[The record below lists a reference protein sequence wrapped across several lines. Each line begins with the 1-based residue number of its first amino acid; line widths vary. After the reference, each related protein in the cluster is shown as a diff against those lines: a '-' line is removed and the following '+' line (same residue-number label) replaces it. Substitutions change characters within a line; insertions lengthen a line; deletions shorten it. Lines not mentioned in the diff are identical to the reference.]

1 MKISLSGQ
9 SDVLFQHKLRETIMD
24 TSRLKKFAQFARRSL
39 IEQVQTKLKLAL
51 AEDSLARR
59 ESPKAI
65 KELEKKK
72 HELGE
77 EQLLEQVAY
86 TWFNRFCAL
95 RFMDANQYNRIM
107 VVSPVT
113 GQFQPEILAEAKA
126 GHLDDSIFNDKARDE
141 INDLLSGSTPSR
153 DGQSE
158 AYRLMIVAVCNDY
171 HRLMPYLFE
180 RIEDYTE
187 LLMPDD
193 LLSGNSILA
202 YTREAMTP
210 ENCESVESIGW
221 LYQFYI
227 SEKKDQV
234 FEGLKKNKKI
244 TPENIPAAT
253 QLFTPHW
260 IVRYLVENSLGRL
273 WMLNNPNSKV
283 IEQMDYYIKP
293 TEEEKDY
300 LKISSPEE
308 LKICDPACGSGHMLT
323 YAYDLLY
330 AIYLDAGYDSSE
342 IPEKI
347 LTNNL
352 FGIEID
358 ERAAELAAFALSM
371 KALKGNPLDESNNR
385 RRFFRNP
392 MEPKICHIQNVSFS
406 DVELDEYFEFVG
418 ADLFTKDL
426 RATLKEFEEADNFGS
441 LIQTTLKNPAD
452 VLDMLDSKDVSGQ
465 LFLADT
471 HKSVLK
477 ALKQADYL
485 SQKYQVVIAN
495 PPYMGKGSMNKRMAA
510 WSKEHYK
517 SSWVDLYAMFIERN
531 LNLLKADGLSAMVTM
546 QGWMFLSTFEK
557 LRTKLV
563 LNSSVSSMLHLGTR
577 AFDSIG
583 GEIVSTSAFVF
594 RNNKDTNI
602 NGEFV
607 DLTDGRSESEK
618 VELFRLRH
626 KKSYQA
632 STSDF
637 LKIPGSPIAYW
648 LSQSAK
654 KVFENTVRLD
664 AIASPRAGMST
675 GNNEKFVRFW
685 WEINDGSQC
694 KIALDKKE
702 AKASEYK
709 WFSFLKGGDYRKWYG
724 NLESVVEWGED
735 GKAIKFDKSE
745 NLKLGKITANNSK
758 CWNEDKYF
766 LENISWSK
774 IAGNNFAVRYVGR
787 GHIASDASNGIYAD
801 KQVLMQLLAILNS
814 KISDYFLRVFAPT
827 INVQAGDLGKIPVIQ
842 KIENLPVD
850 DLVHLSKLDWDS
862 METSWEFRES
872 PLVFVKNTNVRLS
885 KQYDELRTRRK
896 SVVNQVESLE
906 RQTNKQL
913 INAYGLDAELDPT
926 IDKKDIT
933 LFCNPKY
940 RYGNDKSEDEL
951 YLLERQD
958 VFKEFISYA
967 VGCFFGRYSIDQEG
981 LVIADHNSTLE
992 DYLKQNPQP
1001 SFMPDQDNVI
1011 PIIDFDG
1018 DWFEDDIA
1026 ERFKHF
1032 LKITFGEEHFSENLG
1047 FIEEAI
1053 GKDIKKYFVKDFYTD
1068 HVKRYKKRP
1077 IYWMFSS
1084 PRGSFNALIYMHRY
1098 NNDTVDVVL
1107 NNYLREFRTKLLAR
1121 KESLEQVGISASASQ
1136 RDKTQAIKTITKINK
1151 VLDEINDYEHDV
1163 LYPLAGEK
1171 VEIDLDDG
1179 VKHNYSLFG
1188 KALKKVPGL
1197 S

>member
-1 MKISLSGQ
+1 
-9 SDVLFQHKLRETIMD
+9 MD

-39 IEQVQTKLKLAL
+39 IEQVQTKLKLVL

-59 ESPKAI
+59 ESPKTV
-65 KELEKKK
+65 KELENKKQ
-72 HELGE
+72 ELGE

-107 VVSPVT
+107 VVSPVV

-126 GHLDDSIFNDKARDE
+126 GHLDDSIFNEKARDE
-141 INDLLSGSTPSR
+141 INGLLSGSTPSR

-227 SEKKDQV
+227 SERKDQV

-273 WMLNNPNSKV
+273 WMLNNPSSNV
-283 IEQMDYYIKP
+283 IDQMNYYIKSV
-293 TEEEKDY
+293 EEEKDY

-330 AIYLDAGYDSSE
+330 AIYLDSGYDSSE

-347 LTNNL
+347 LTHNL
-352 FGIEID
+352 YGIEID

-392 MEPKICHIQNVSFS
+392 IKPNICHIQNVSFS
-406 DVELDEYFEFVG
+406 DTELDEYFEFVG

-441 LIQTTLKNPAD
+441 LIQPTLKNPAD
-452 VLDMLDSKDVSGQ
+452 ILAMLDSKDVSGQ

-477 ALKQADYL
+477 VLKQADYL
-485 SQKYQVVIAN
+485 SQKYQVVVAN
-495 PPYMGKGSMNKRMAA
+495 PPYMGGKGMNPRLAKWAKDHYPD
-510 WSKEHYK
+510 SK
-517 SSWVDLYAMFIERN
+517 SDLFAMFIERN
-531 LNLLKADGLSAMVTM
+531 LKLAKLAGMSAMINM
-546 QGWMFLSTFEK
+546 QSWMFLSSYEK
-557 LRTKLV
+557 LRNRILQQATIT
-563 LNSSVSSMLHLGTR
+563 SMAHLGAR

-583 GEIVSTSAFVF
+583 GEVVSTTAYILKQSIDSEIRGNYV
-594 RNNKDTNI
+594 RL
-602 NGEFV
+602 V
-607 DLTDGRSESEK
+607 DGKSEK
-618 VELFRLRH
+618 EKKQALLEAITNPHCGWFYVTDAKNFR
-626 KKSYQA
+626 A
-632 STSDF
+632 
-637 LKIPGSPIAYW
+637 INGSPIAYW
-648 LSQSAK
+648 VSEEVINNFKSKDLIGDKFDVKSGL
-654 KVFENTVRLD
+654 T
-664 AIASPRAGMST
+664 T
-675 GNNEKFVRFW
+675 GNNDKYLLLWHEVNRNEICFGSSDLGKFYSVH
-685 WEINDGSQC
+685 N
-694 KIALDKKE
+694 
-702 AKASEYK
+702 
-709 WFSFLKGGDYRKWYG
+709 KGGEFRKWYG
-724 NLESVVEWGED
+724 NIDYILKYGKRNIEEMEKLPGFRND
-735 GKAIKFDKSE
+735 GVD
-745 NLKLGKITANNSK
+745 
-758 CWNEDKYF
+758 YF
-766 LENISWSK
+766 YREMIGWSK
-774 IAGNNFAVRYVGR
+774 ITSDKSGFRYYPKGLSFNTAG
-787 GHIASDASNGIYAD
+787 
-801 KQVLMQLLAILNS
+801 LAIFNKDNAPGVNLSLLGFLNS
-814 KISDYFLRVFAPT
+814 KLSESFVRLLNPTMNVSPGIVKNIPFEAANIENLVERCIEISKQDWDHFETSIDFQRNPLVQKGGGYLSLQVAYEEYLTEWNELTEELHRIEND
-827 INVQAGDLGKIPVIQ
+827 INVQFAEAYGVTDEVELEIPIQ
-842 KIENLPVD
+842 EITL
-850 DLVHLSKLDWDS
+850 
-862 METSWEFRES
+862 
-872 PLVFVKNTNVRLS
+872 NTNPSFRF
-885 KQYDELRTRRK
+885 KATK
-896 SVVNQVESLE
+896 SNEAKKCSMRNESL
-906 RQTNKQL
+906 RDL
-913 INAYGLDAELDPT
+913 
-926 IDKKDIT
+926 
-933 LFCNPKY
+933 
-940 RYGNDKSEDEL
+940 
-951 YLLERQD
+951 
-958 VFKEFISYA
+958 ISYA
-967 VGCFFGRYSIDQEG
+967 IGCVLGRYSLDRKG
-981 LVIADHNSTLE
+981 LILSNQNETLDGSREQTSLSTFL
-992 DYLKQNPQP
+992 
-1001 SFMPDQDNVI
+1001 PDKDNVI

-1018 DWFEDDIA
+1018 DWFEDDIS
-1026 ERFKHF
+1026 ERFKQF
-1032 LKITFGEEHFSENLG
+1032 LKVAFGEENFSENLG
-1047 FIEEAI
+1047 FIEESI
-1053 GKDIKKYFVKDFYTD
+1053 GKDIKKYFAKDFYID

-1084 PRGSFNALIYMHRY
+1084 PKGTFNALIYMHRY
-1098 NNDTVDVVL
+1098 TKDTVDVVL
-1107 NNYLREFRTKLLAR
+1107 NNYLREFRTKLVAR
-1121 KESLEQVGISASASQ
+1121 KESLEQIEISASASQ
-1136 RDKTQAIKTITKINK
+1136 RDKTQAIKTIAKINK
-1151 VLDEINDYEHDV
+1151 VLDEINEYEHDV

-1179 VKHNYSLFG
+1179 VKHNYPLFG

>member
-1 MKISLSGQ
+1 
-9 SDVLFQHKLRETIMD
+9 MD

-39 IEQVQTKLKLAL
+39 IEQVQTKLKLVL

-59 ESPKAI
+59 ESPKAV
-65 KELEKKK
+65 KELENRKQ
-72 HELGE
+72 ELGE

-107 VVSPVT
+107 VVSPVA

-126 GHLDDSIFNDKARDE
+126 GHLDDGIFNEKARDK
-141 INDLLSGSTPSR
+141 INGLLSGSTPSR

-210 ENCESVESIGW
+210 ENCASVESIGW

-260 IVRYLVENSLGRL
+260 IVRYLVENSLGHL

-293 TEEEKDY
+293 VEEDKDY

-308 LKICDPACGSGHMLT
+308 LKVCDPACGSGHMLT

-352 FGIEID
+352 YGIEID

-392 MEPKICHIQNVSFS
+392 IEPNICHIQNVSFS

-418 ADLFTKDL
+418 VDLFTKDL

-441 LIQTTLKNPAD
+441 LIQPTLKNPAD
-452 VLDMLDSKDVSGQ
+452 VLAMLDSKDVSGQ

-485 SQKYQVVIAN
+485 SQKYHVVVAN
-495 PPYMGKGSMNKRMAA
+495 PPYMGAKGMNSRLSD
-510 WSKEHYK
+510 WVQVNYPDSKA
-517 SSWVDLYAMFIERN
+517 DLFAIFIERD
-531 LNLLKADGLSAMVTM
+531 LSLVIESGFSAMINM
-546 QGWMFLSTFEK
+546 QSWMFLSSFEK
-557 LRTKLV
+557 LRNKL
-563 LNSSVSSMLHLGTR
+563 LSSSCIISMAHQGER
-577 AFDSIG
+577 GFDSIG
-583 GEIVSTSAFVF
+583 GAVVSTTAYVLKKSHLPDYQGVYL
-594 RNNKDTNI
+594 RLVE
-602 NGEFV
+602 G
-607 DLTDGRSESEK
+607 ESEIEKSTMARNAIVGEDKLNKFSASSKNFK
-618 VELFRLRH
+618 V
-626 KKSYQA
+626 
-632 STSDF
+632 
-637 LKIPGSPIAYW
+637 IPGSPIAYW
-648 LSQSAK
+648 LSSEAYGVFSHTLYKEVSTPGIGMQSGDNDLFFRYWHEVPQNK
-654 KVFENTVRLD
+654 INKEL
-664 AIASPRAGMST
+664 ASI
-675 GNNEKFVRFW
+675 E
-685 WEINDGSQC
+685 
-694 KIALDKKE
+694 E
-702 AKASEYK
+702 ACGEVWAP
-709 WFSFLKGGDYRKWYG
+709 LQRGGDSRKWYG
-724 NLESVVEWGED
+724 SEVYVVNMSYNGSLIA
-735 GKAIKFDKSE
+735 KTKNASLRNSE
-745 NLKLGKITANNSK
+745 RYFKEAV
-758 CWNEDKYF
+758 CWNRLSQGKF
-766 LENISWSK
+766 RVRFVK
-774 IAGNNFAVRYVGR
+774 KGFAY
-787 GHIASDASNGIYAD
+787 
-801 KQVLMQLLAILNS
+801 
-814 KISDYFLRVFAPT
+814 
-827 INVQAGDLGKIPVIQ
+827 
-842 KIENLPVD
+842 D
-850 DLVHLSKLDWDS
+850 DLSPFSVPGESRTPFSDLALLGSSAFSYLLGFISSGLKTEVGHVGKVPIPKNAIDIKAEHNCRELVNLAQADYDGY
-862 METSWEFRES
+862 ETSWDFARNS
-872 PLVFVKNTNVRLS
+872 F
-885 KQYDELRTRRK
+885 
-896 SVVNQVESLE
+896 
-906 RQTNKQL
+906 
-913 INAYGLDAELDPT
+913 LDPDFYSENIKDSYLKLREHWQKRT
-926 IDKKDIT
+926 LRMKVLEEENNRIYIDSYGMENELKPDVFLSDIT
-933 LFCNPKY
+933 LTCNPHN
-940 RYGNDKSEDEL
+940 RYSTSMVEDEHEL
-951 YLLERQD
+951 MLMSDTMR
-958 VFKEFISYA
+958 EFISYS
-967 VGCFFGRYSIDQEG
+967 VGCMFGRYSLNKEG
-981 LVIADHNSTLE
+981 LVLSNQGETLQE
-992 DYLKQNPQP
+992 YLQQIPQP
-1001 SFMPDQDNVI
+1001 IFEPDKDNVI
-1011 PIIDFDG
+1011 PLINFEG

-1026 ERFKHF
+1026 ERFKQF
-1032 LKITFGEEHFSENLG
+1032 LKVTFGEEHFTENLK
-1047 FIEEAI
+1047 FIESAI
-1053 GKDIKKYFVKDFYTD
+1053 GKDINKYFVKDFYTE

-1084 PRGSFNALIYMHRY
+1084 PKGTFNALIYMHRY
-1098 NNDTVDVVL
+1098 TKDTVDVVL
-1107 NNYLREFRTKLLAR
+1107 NNYLREFRTKLVAR
-1121 KESLEQVGISASASQ
+1121 KESLEQIEISASASQ
-1136 RDKTQAIKTITKINK
+1136 KDKTQAIKTIAKINK

-1179 VKHNYSLFG
+1179 VKHNYPLFG

>member
-1 MKISLSGQ
+1 
-9 SDVLFQHKLRETIMD
+9 MD

-39 IEQVQTKLKLAL
+39 IEQVQTKLKFVL

-59 ESPKAI
+59 ESPKAV
-65 KELEKKK
+65 KELENKKQ
-72 HELGE
+72 ELGE

-107 VVSPVT
+107 VVSPVA

-126 GHLDDSIFNDKARDE
+126 GHLDDGIFNEKARDE
-141 INDLLSGSTPSR
+141 INGLLSGSIPSR

-253 QLFTPHW
+253 QLFTPRW

-293 TEEEKDY
+293 VEEEKDY

-330 AIYLDAGYDSSE
+330 AIYLDAGYDDSV

-347 LTNNL
+347 LSNNL
-352 FGIEID
+352 YGIEID

-392 MEPKICHIQNVSFS
+392 IEPNICHIQNVSLS
-406 DVELDEYFEFVG
+406 DIELDEYFEFVG
-418 ADLFTKDL
+418 VDLFTRGL

-441 LIQTTLKNPAD
+441 LIQPTLKNPAD
-452 VLDMLDSKDVSGQ
+452 VLAMLESKDVSGQ

-471 HKSVLK
+471 HKSVLQ

-485 SQKYQVVIAN
+485 NSKYHVVIAN
-495 PPYMGKGSMNKRMAA
+495 PPYMGSGGMN
-510 WSKEHYK
+510 
-517 SSWVDLYAMFIERN
+517 ERLSEWIKCN
-531 LNLLKADGLSAMVTM
+531 YPDSKADLFSVFIQRGLDLNVQHGVSALITM
-546 QGWMFLSTFEK
+546 QSWMFLTSYEK
-557 LRTKLV
+557 LRATLISKK
-563 LNSSVSSMLHLGTR
+563 SIVSMAHLGPR

-583 GEIVSTSAFVF
+583 GEVVSTSAFVIENSI
-594 RNNKDTNI
+594 NNSRYGTYFN
-602 NGEFV
+602 
-607 DLTDGRSESEK
+607 LTAGRSEKDKNEMLLAAVCDQKNERRYS
-618 VELFRLRH
+618 FRNCNL
-626 KKSYQA
+626 KS
-632 STSDF
+632 
-637 LKIPGSPIAYW
+637 LPGNPIAYW
-648 LSQSAK
+648 ISNAVVSSYSNPLLSDYLLSDGSVK
-654 KVFENTVRLD
+654 
-664 AIASPRAGMST
+664 T
-675 GNNEKFVRFW
+675 GNNAKYLRML
-685 WEINDGSQC
+685 WEVSRDQINPRNGWR
-694 KIALDKKE
+694 LHP
-702 AKASEYK
+702 
-709 WFSFLKGGDYRKWYG
+709 KGGEFRRWYG
-724 NLESVVEWGED
+724 NVDTVVSWTEESRAHYKSDHIARILGEEYWD
-735 GKAIKFDKSE
+735 RKG
-745 NLKLGKITANNSK
+745 
-758 CWNEDKYF
+758 
-766 LENISWSK
+766 ISWSA
-774 IAGNNFAVRYVGR
+774 IGNGGASFRILKNEYVANNAALCVFPKDG
-787 GHIASDASNGIYAD
+787 DVYPY
-801 KQVLMQLLAILNS
+801 LAFLNS
-814 KISDYFLRVFAPT
+814 VVFDTFVDINTQTVNYLVGDVQNVPYIQPSDEVRKEISD
-827 INVQAGDLGKIPVIQ
+827 NC
-842 KIENLPVD
+842 
-850 DLVHLSKLDWDS
+850 
-862 METSWEFRES
+862 
-872 PLVFVKNTNVRLS
+872 
-885 KQYDELRTRRK
+885 
-896 SVVNQVESLE
+896 
-906 RQTNKQL
+906 KQL
-913 INAYGLDAELDPT
+913 IGYYRSDWDELETSLDYLKCPLVVNNDGMLSHSYERTVEIWQNRVKSVASIETDNNMRFIELYRLDELSPVVNE
-926 IDKKDIT
+926 IRIS
-933 LFCNPKY
+933 LNCNSLY
-940 RYGNDKSEDEL
+940 RYGDDKTQEQREL
-951 YLLERQD
+951 YLKRDAVLD
-958 VFKEFISYA
+958 LLSYS
-967 VGCFFGRYSIDQEG
+967 VGCMFGRYSLDSDG
-981 LVIADHNSTLE
+981 VILGNQGDTL
-992 DYLKQNPQP
+992 DTYLTHIYQP
-1001 SFMPDQDNVI
+1001 SFLPDQDNVI
-1011 PIIDFDG
+1011 PLIDFDG
-1018 DWFEDDIA
+1018 DWFADDIA

-1032 LKITFGEEHFSENLG
+1032 LKIAFGEEYFSENLG

-1068 HVKRYKKRP
+1068 HLKRYKKRP

-1084 PRGSFNALIYMHRY
+1084 PKGSFNALIYMHRY
-1098 NNDTVDVVL
+1098 TKDTVDVVL
-1107 NNYLREFRTKLLAR
+1107 NNYLREFRTKLVAR
-1121 KESLEQVGISASASQ
+1121 KESLEQVEISASASQ
-1136 RDKTQAIKTITKINK
+1136 KDKTQAIKTIAKINK

-1179 VKHNYSLFG
+1179 VKHNYPLFG

>member
-1 MKISLSGQ
+1 
-9 SDVLFQHKLRETIMD
+9 MD

-39 IEQVQTKLKLAL
+39 IEQIQTKLKLVL
-51 AEDSLARR
+51 AENSLARR
-59 ESPKAI
+59 ESPKVI

-72 HELGE
+72 QELGE
-77 EQLLEQVAY
+77 KQLLEQIAY

-107 VVSPVT
+107 VVSPVA

-126 GHLDDSIFNDKARDE
+126 GHLDDSVFNEQTCQK

-180 RIEDYTE
+180 HIEDYTE

-193 LLSGNSILA
+193 LLSSNSILA

-293 TEEEKDY
+293 TEEDKDY

-352 FGIEID
+352 YGIEID

-371 KALKGNPLDESNNR
+371 KALKGNPLDDSNNR

-392 MEPKICHIQNVSFS
+392 IEPNICHIQNISFS
-406 DVELDEYFEFVG
+406 EVELDEYFEFVG
-418 ADLFTKDL
+418 VDLFTKDL

-441 LIQTTLKNPAD
+441 LIQPTLRNPAD
-452 VLDMLDSKDVSGQ
+452 VLAMLDSKDVSGQ

-471 HKSVLK
+471 HNSVLK
-477 ALKQADYL
+477 TLKQADYL
-485 SQKYQVVIAN
+485 SPIFHVVLAN
-495 PPYMGKGSMNKRMAA
+495 PPYLGAKGMNASLSK
-510 WSKEHYK
+510 WSKKYYPNSK
-517 SSWVDLYAMFIERN
+517 SDLFAMFMERN
-531 LNLLKADGLSAMVTM
+531 LKLLKPLGFSSMINM
-546 QGWMFLSTFEK
+546 QSWMFLSSYEK
-557 LRTKLV
+557 LRKIILST
-563 LNSSVSSMLHLGTR
+563 SSLSSMLHLGTR

-583 GEIVSTSAFVF
+583 GEVVSTTAFTLL
-594 RNNKDTNI
+594 NK
-602 NGEFV
+602 
-607 DLTDGRSESEK
+607 K
-618 VELFRLRH
+618 VEGNKSTFIRLLSGKSEAKKIELFH
-626 KKSYQA
+626 KEKSGQSNRYTFNRNTD
-632 STSDF
+632 SFND
-637 LKIPGSPIAYW
+637 IPGMPIAYW
-648 LSQSAK
+648 VSQ
-654 KVFENTVRLD
+654 N
-664 AIASPRAGMST
+664 AINAFSNKALKDISEVKGGMST
-675 GNNEKFVRFW
+675 SNNERFLRYW
-685 WEINDGSQC
+685 HEVNLSKLGIS
-694 KIALDKKE
+694 LSSEE
-702 AKASEYK
+702 AKASSFK
-709 WFSFLKGGDYRKWYG
+709 WFPYNKGGDFRKWYG
-724 NLESVVEWGED
+724 NFEYVVNWKGDGTEIKHAVVNNPSDPNTTHWSRRIFNTEYFFCEGITWGDINTTTLSARALPQGSISDSVGIAAYNFKSDDER
-735 GKAIKFDKSE
+735 KFA
-745 NLKLGKITANNSK
+745 LG
-758 CWNEDKYF
+758 F
-766 LENISWSK
+766 
-774 IAGNNFAVRYVGR
+774 
-787 GHIASDASNGIYAD
+787 
-801 KQVLMQLLAILNS
+801 LNS
-814 KISDYFLRVFAPT
+814 KILKVFTDFLCPT
-827 INVQAGDLGKIPVIQ
+827 IHFNSGPMGKLPMLSEC
-842 KIENLPVD
+842 KLPVD
-850 DLVHLSKLDWDS
+850 VDKLVQIAQEDWDEHEGS
-862 METSWEFRES
+862 WSFKKNILLNVFDGVQPLEETYINATKQWTERIETVKLFEYKINEFMIGLYDLNS
-872 PLVFVKNTNVRLS
+872 QVFP
-885 KQYDELRTRRK
+885 E
-896 SVVNQVESLE
+896 VES
-906 RQTNKQL
+906 
-913 INAYGLDAELDPT
+913 A
-926 IDKKDIT
+926 DIT
-933 LFCNPKY
+933 LLCNKNY
-940 RYGNDKSEDEL
+940 LFSSMNGADKDNA
-951 YLLERQD
+951 LLKKTILD
-958 VFKEFISYA
+958 FISYFA
-967 VGCFFGRYSIDQEG
+967 GCIFGRYSTDKEG
-981 LVIADHNSTLE
+981 IVVANQTDSVKNLLNSNSDLS
-992 DYLKQNPQP
+992 LL
-1001 SFMPDQDNVI
+1001 PDEDNVV

-1026 ERFKHF
+1026 ERFKQF
-1032 LKITFGEEHFSENLG
+1032 LKVTFGEKNFSKNLE

-1053 GKDIKKYFVKDFYTD
+1053 GKDIKKYFAKDFYTD
-1068 HVKRYKKRP
+1068 HVRRYKKRP

-1084 PRGSFNALIYMHRY
+1084 PKGSFNALIYMHRY
-1098 NNDTVDVVL
+1098 TKDTVDVVL
-1107 NNYLREFRTKLLAR
+1107 NNYLREFGTKLLAR
-1121 KESLEQVGISASASQ
+1121 KESLEQIEISASASQ
-1136 RDKTQAIKTITKINK
+1136 KDKTQAIKAIAKINK

-1171 VEIDLDDG
+1171 TEIDLDDG
-1179 VKHNYSLFG
+1179 VKHNYPLFG

>member
-1 MKISLSGQ
+1 
-9 SDVLFQHKLRETIMD
+9 MD

-39 IEQVQTKLKLAL
+39 IEQVQTKLKLVL
-51 AEDSLARR
+51 AEGSSARR
-59 ESPKAI
+59 ESLKAV
-65 KELEKKK
+65 KELENKKQ
-72 HELGE
+72 ELGE

-107 VVSPVT
+107 VVSPVA

-126 GHLDDSIFNDKARDE
+126 GHLDDSIFNEKARDE
-141 INDLLSGSTPSR
+141 INGLLSGSIPSR

-171 HRLMPYLFE
+171 HRLMPYLFS

-234 FEGLKKNKKI
+234 FEGLKKNKKV

-273 WMLNNPNSKV
+273 WMLNNPSSKV

-293 TEEEKDY
+293 IEEEKDY
-300 LKISSPEE
+300 LKVSSPEE

-352 FGIEID
+352 YGIEID

-392 MEPKICHIQNVSFS
+392 IKPNICHIQNVSFS

-418 ADLFTKDL
+418 IDLFTKDL
-426 RATLKEFEEADNFGS
+426 RVTLKEFEEADNFGS
-441 LIQTTLKNPAD
+441 LIQPTLKNPAD
-452 VLDMLDSKDVSGQ
+452 VMDILGLKDVSGQ

-485 SQKYQVVIAN
+485 SQKYHVVVAN
-495 PPYMGKGSMNKRMAA
+495 PPYMGNGNMNEKLKDWAKRNFPLSKADLFAMFMERTIKLVQNQGSMA
-510 WSKEHYK
+510 
-517 SSWVDLYAMFIERN
+517 FIN
-531 LNLLKADGLSAMVTM
+531 M
-546 QGWMFLSTFEK
+546 QSWMFLSAYEK
-557 LRTKLV
+557 FRKDLFSRAYLT
-563 LNSSVSSMLHLGTR
+563 SMAHLGER

-583 GEIVSTSAFVF
+583 GAVVSTTAFVLT
-594 RNNKDTNI
+594 NSPNKCYPAS
-602 NGEFV
+602 F
-607 DLTDGRSESEK
+607 
-618 VELFRLRH
+618 FRLVDG
-626 KKSYQA
+626 KNENEKSSMLL
-632 STSDF
+632 STLSGNRENTRFERSTRTFD
-637 LKIPGSPIAYW
+637 LLPGSLVAYW
-648 LSQSAK
+648 LSDQFVGNFKNYPALGTIVTSREGLTTGSNDN
-654 KVFENTVRLD
+654 FIRLWYEV
-664 AIASPRAGMST
+664 S
-675 GNNEKFVRFW
+675 
-685 WEINDGSQC
+685 
-694 KIALDKKE
+694 LDKLVLPNQKT
-702 AKASEYK
+702 STMNRK
-709 WFSFLKGGDYRKWYG
+709 WFAYQKGGDYRRWAG
-724 NLESVVEWGED
+724 NTEYVVDWSDDGHEILTFSDEKTGRIRSHNYNGEWANLPGLTWSSVSGSSFSVRNVSGGFMFDTTGSMGFVNEQADRYSVLGFLNSVVASSYMRVLSP
-735 GKAIKFDKSE
+735 AIRFQP
-745 NLKLGKITANNSK
+745 
-758 CWNEDKYF
+758 
-766 LENISWSK
+766 
-774 IAGNNFAVRYVGR
+774 
-787 GHIASDASNGIYAD
+787 GH
-801 KQVLMQLLAILNS
+801 LL
-814 KISDYFLRVFAPT
+814 
-827 INVQAGDLGKIPVIQ
+827 
-842 KIENLPVD
+842 NLPVEQSV
-850 DLVHLSKLDWDS
+850 LTSASQMAKKCVGIVENDWNS
-862 METSWEFRES
+862 YETSWDFKHNPLIKEYKVGITLEKAYENLCKNRKES
-872 PLVFVKNTNVRLS
+872 VDDLQGLEELNNKNFI
-885 KQYDELRTRRK
+885 E
-896 SVVNQVESLE
+896 
-906 RQTNKQL
+906 
-913 INAYGLDAELDPT
+913 AYGLSKELSYEVKRESLT
-926 IDKKDIT
+926 VS
-933 LFCNPKY
+933 CNPFY
-940 RYGNDKSEDEL
+940 RYGLKDLDEL
-951 YLLERQD
+951 DALLLSD
-958 VFKEFISYA
+958 TMKELISYA
-967 VGCFFGRYSIDQEG
+967 VGCIFGRYSIDREG
-981 LVIADHNSTLE
+981 LVLAEQQQGVES
-992 DYLKQNPQP
+992 YLKYIPQS
-1001 SFMPDQDNVI
+1001 SFIPDVDNVV
-1011 PIIDFDG
+1011 PIIDFEG

-1026 ERFKHF
+1026 ERFKQF
-1032 LKITFGEEHFSENLG
+1032 LKVTFGEAHFSENLR
-1047 FIEEAI
+1047 FIEGAI
-1053 GKDIKKYFVKDFYTD
+1053 GKDIKKYFVKDFFTE
-1068 HVKRYKKRP
+1068 HLKRYKKRP

-1084 PRGSFNALIYMHRY
+1084 PKGAFNALIYMHRY
-1098 NNDTVDVVL
+1098 TKDTVDVVL

-1121 KESLEQVGISASASQ
+1121 KESLEQIEISASASQ
-1136 RDKTQAIKTITKINK
+1136 RDKTQAIKTIAKISK
-1151 VLDEINDYEHDV
+1151 VLDEINEYEHDV

-1179 VKHNYSLFG
+1179 VKHNYPLFG
-1188 KALKKVPGL
+1188 TALKKVTGL

>member
-1 MKISLSGQ
+1 
-9 SDVLFQHKLRETIMD
+9 MD
-24 TSRLKKFAQFARRSL
+24 TSKLKKFAQFARRSL
-39 IEQVQTKLKLAL
+39 IEQVQTKLKLVL

-59 ESPKAI
+59 ESPKAV
-65 KELEKKK
+65 KELENKKQ
-72 HELGE
+72 ELGE

-107 VVSPVT
+107 VVSPVA

-126 GHLDDSIFNDKARDE
+126 GHLDDSIFNEKTRDE
-141 INDLLSGSTPSR
+141 INGLLSGSTPSR

-283 IEQMDYYIKP
+283 IDLMDYYIKP
-293 TEEEKDY
+293 AEEEKDY

-352 FGIEID
+352 YGIEID

-385 RRFFRNP
+385 RRFFRRP
-392 MEPKICHIQNVSFS
+392 VEPKICHIEKVTFS
-406 DVELDEYFEFVG
+406 ESELDEYFAYVG
-418 ADLFTKDL
+418 IDLFTDDL
-426 RATLKEFEEADNFGS
+426 KATFEAFEEADNFGS
-441 LIQTTLKNPAD
+441 LIQPKIKNSEEIISL
-452 VLDMLDSKDVSGQ
+452 LDAQSSQLD

-471 HKSVLK
+471 HRAIMKVLK
-477 ALKQADYL
+477 QTSFL
-485 SQKYQVVIAN
+485 SDKYQIVLSN
-495 PPYMGKGSMNKRMAA
+495 PPYLGSGGMNPRMRS
-510 WSKEHYK
+510 WVKEHYPLSK
-517 SSWVDLYAMFIERN
+517 ADLFAVFIERC
-531 LNLLKADGLSAMVTM
+531 LEFGEQKSFSAMITM
-546 QGWMFLSTFEK
+546 QSWMFLSSFEK
-557 LRTKLV
+557 FRVSIINSSNIDSLIQIGYNSFPE
-563 LNSSVSSMLHLGTR
+563 LNSKV
-577 AFDSIG
+577 AQAC
-583 GEIVSTSAFVF
+583 AFVLEKNCNKSLGSYIDLNKAPQASNKQSVF
-594 RNNKDTNI
+594 EGKIHNNDIFQSNKDDFNKIVGTPI
-602 NGEFV
+602 SYWITKDVF
-607 DLTDGRSESEK
+607 RCFESLPSLKE
-618 VELFRLRH
+618 V
-626 KKSYQA
+626 A
-632 STSDF
+632 SV
-637 LKIPGSPIAYW
+637 K
-648 LSQSAK
+648 
-654 KVFENTVRLD
+654 N
-664 AIASPRAGMST
+664 GMST
-675 GNNEKFVRFW
+675 TNNDKFTRLWFEVEYCNFGLGYT
-685 WEINDGSQC
+685 NSSDAC
-694 KIALDKKE
+694 KSGK
-702 AKASEYK
+702 K
-709 WFSFLKGGDYRKWYG
+709 WFPYNKGGLFRRWYG
-724 NLESVVEWGED
+724 NFLQVVNWKYA
-735 GKAIKFDKSE
+735 GKDIKKAAEGASGGRIVSEEYFFKKS
-745 NLKLGKITANNSK
+745 L
-758 CWNEDKYF
+758 
-766 LENISWSK
+766 SWSK
-774 IAGNNFAVRYVGR
+774 VSTGKFAVRSYEEGSIFDVAGPSIFCKPDDY
-787 GHIASDASNGIYAD
+787 HF
-801 KQVLMQLLAILNS
+801 VLGALNS
-814 KISDYFLRVFAPT
+814 HLSSLFIESLSPT
-827 INVQAGDLGKIPVIQ
+827 INYEGGQVGAFPINLEIQ
-842 KIENLPVD
+842 DRAKVEMNVKRLIEISQSDWNAQEISWKFRGPQVLLPEYRQ
-850 DLVHLSKLDWDS
+850 SKLSESYCLLENKWAA
-862 METSWEFRES
+862 EIEEFLSLEKENS
-872 PLVFVKNTNVRLS
+872 LILSQAYNLDCFNTNELNVRNISLN
-885 KQYDELRTRRK
+885 
-896 SVVNQVESLE
+896 VNP
-906 RQTNKQL
+906 
-913 INAYGLDAELDPT
+913 Y
-926 IDKKDIT
+926 
-933 LFCNPKY
+933 Y
-940 RYGNDKSEDEL
+940 RYTSDKTDEQLQRLLKNDVIIEL
-951 YLLERQD
+951 
-958 VFKEFISYA
+958 VSYF
-967 VGCFFGRYSIDQEG
+967 VGCIFGRYSLDKEG
-981 LVIADHNSTLE
+981 LIIANQGDTLE
-992 DYLKQNPQP
+992 YYQEQAPQ
-1001 SFMPDQDNVI
+1001 STFVPDRDNVI
-1011 PIIDFDG
+1011 PLIDFDG

-1026 ERFKHF
+1026 EHFKHL
-1032 LKITFGEEHFSENLG
+1032 LKVAFGREYFTENLE
-1047 FIEEAI
+1047 FIESAI
-1053 GKDIKKYFVKDFYTD
+1053 GKDIKKYFVKDFYAD

-1084 PRGSFNALIYMHRY
+1084 PKGTFSALIYMHRY
-1098 NNDTVDVVL
+1098 TKDTVDVVL

-1121 KESLEQVGISASASQ
+1121 KESLEQIEISASASQ
-1136 RDKTQAIKTITKINK
+1136 KDKTQAIKTIAKINK

-1179 VKHNYSLFG
+1179 VKHNYPLFG

>member
-1 MKISLSGQ
+1 
-9 SDVLFQHKLRETIMD
+9 MD

-39 IEQVQTKLKLAL
+39 IEQVQTKLKLVL

-59 ESPKAI
+59 ESPNSV
-65 KELEKKK
+65 KELESKKQ
-72 HELGE
+72 ELGE

-107 VVSPVT
+107 VISPVA

-126 GHLDDSIFNDKARDE
+126 GHLDDSVFNEKVRDE
-141 INDLLSGSTPSR
+141 INGLLSGSIPSR

-283 IEQMDYYIKP
+283 IEQMGYYIKP
-293 TEEEKDY
+293 VEDEKEY

-352 FGIEID
+352 YGIEID

-392 MEPKICHIQNVSFS
+392 IEPNICHIQNVSFS
-406 DVELDEYFEFVG
+406 DAELDEYFEFVG
-418 ADLFTKDL
+418 VDLFTKDI
-426 RATLKEFEEADNFGS
+426 RATFKEFEEADNFGS
-441 LIQTTLKNPAD
+441 LIQPTLKNPAD
-452 VLDMLDSKDVSGQ
+452 VLAILDTKDVSGQ
-465 LFLADT
+465 LFLSDT
-471 HKSVLK
+471 HKSVLN

-485 SQKYQVVIAN
+485 SQKYHVIVAN
-495 PPYMGKGSMNKRMAA
+495 PPYMGSKGMNGRLAK
-510 WSKEHYK
+510 WSKDNYPVSK
-517 SSWVDLYAMFIERN
+517 ADLYAMFIERN
-531 LNLLKADGLSAMVTM
+531 LCLAVDSGYSAMINM
-546 QGWMFLSTFEK
+546 QSWMFLSSFEK
-557 LRTKLV
+557 LRSKLFGQV
-563 LNSSVSSMLHLGTR
+563 AITSMLHLGTR

-583 GEIVSTSAFVF
+583 GEVVSTTAYVVKNKGDLYKKGTFV
-594 RNNKDTNI
+594 RL
-602 NGEFV
+602 V
-607 DLTDGRSESEK
+607 DGRSEFEK
-618 VELFRLRH
+618 EKTLLNALSDTKSAQLFT
-626 KKSYQA
+626 A
-632 STSDF
+632 STQD
-637 LKIPGSPIAYW
+637 LTLIPGSPVAYW
-648 LSQSAK
+648 VTENVVRAFKGQLLRDCADAKQGMATSDNDRFLRYWFEVSKNNSCFDCQSLSESASRSEK
-654 KVFENTVRLD
+654 WYAYNKGGSFR
-664 AIASPRAGMST
+664 RWY
-675 GNNEKFVRFW
+675 GNNEYLVNWHKNGEELKEFVEELNKLRPGGRLK
-685 WEINDGSQC
+685 NQ
-694 KIALDKKE
+694 
-702 AKASEYK
+702 EY
-709 WFSFLKGGDYRKWYG
+709 
-724 NLESVVEWGED
+724 
-735 GKAIKFDKSE
+735 
-745 NLKLGKITANNSK
+745 
-758 CWNEDKYF
+758 YF
-766 LENISWSK
+766 LENITYSALSSGDFSARYNAAGFIFDTK
-774 IAGNNFAVRYVGR
+774 GSCIFPKHVDLDYLIAF
-787 GHIASDASNGIYAD
+787 
-801 KQVLMQLLAILNS
+801 LNS
-814 KISDYFLRVFAPT
+814 VVAQEFLNVLCPTLDYSSIG
-827 INVQAGDLGKIPVIQ
+827 INS
-842 KIENLPVD
+842 LPIREGFPPSSVSRI
-850 DLVHLSKLDWDS
+850 VELSKKDWDS
-862 METSWEFRES
+862 SELSWDFQSSPLINKIGLVEDSYNSLVDNARES
-872 PLVFVKNTNVRLS
+872 TNQLKYLEEENNKAFINIYQLDHLDYKVSNSEVSLNCNPDFLYGSDRSEEEKDRLFLNATIVDFLS
-885 KQYDELRTRRK
+885 Y
-896 SVVNQVESLE
+896 SVGCMFGRFS
-906 RQTNKQL
+906 
-913 INAYGLDAELDPT
+913 
-926 IDKKDIT
+926 IDK
-933 LFCNPKY
+933 
-940 RYGNDKSEDEL
+940 S
-951 YLLERQD
+951 
-958 VFKEFISYA
+958 
-967 VGCFFGRYSIDQEG
+967 G
-981 LVIADHNSTLE
+981 LILANHTETLE
-992 DYLKQNPQP
+992 EYLELVPQAR
-1001 SFMPDQDNVI
+1001 FEPDRDNVI
-1011 PIIDFDG
+1011 PLIDLKG
-1018 DWFEDDIA
+1018 DWFEDDMA
-1026 ERFKHF
+1026 ERFKLF
-1032 LKITFGEEHFSENLG
+1032 LKITFGEEHFSENLR
-1047 FIEEAI
+1047 FVENAI
-1053 GKDIKKYFVKDFYTD
+1053 GKDVKKYFAKDFYDD

-1084 PRGSFNALIYMHRY
+1084 TKGTFNALIYMHRY
-1098 NNDTVDVVL
+1098 TKDTVDVVL

-1121 KESLEQVGISASASQ
+1121 KESLEQIEISASASQ
-1136 RDKTQAIKTITKINK
+1136 RDKTQAIKTIANINK

-1179 VKHNYSLFG
+1179 VKHNYRLFG